1 MNPTY
6 NTIVVNDEST
16 ELTLLG
22 APSCVMLIVAHH
34 LVAQNWMKT
43 SAARTPY
50 NFFLGVKT
58 SISTVDFPKKNPMD
72 SPYFVVSLTFEELLT
87 P

>member
-22 APSCVMLIVAHH
+22 APSCVMLIVGHPPPPH
-34 LVAQNWMKT
+34 CPELDENICCKN
-43 SAARTPY
+43 PLY
-50 NFFLGVKT
+50 FFLG
-58 SISTVDFPKKNPMD
+58 S
-72 SPYFVVSLTFEELLT
+72 
-87 P
+87 

>member
-1 MNPTY
+1 
-6 NTIVVNDEST
+6 
-16 ELTLLG
+16 
-22 APSCVMLIVAHH
+22 
-34 LVAQNWMKT
+34 MKT

-50 NFFLGVKT
+50 IFFLGVKT
-58 SISTVDFPKKNPMD
+58 SISTVDFPKKRNPMD